1 MKKQERGPDA
11 IDEELEKQLNSF
23 GLTLTVVAKADES
36 KGHWYYINQLRQQI
50 YNLHELDRALNR
62 KINGVRNA
70 GDIDDS
76 GIYRAWSRK
85 NEALQTIRRK
95 TWQQWA
101 AIAGALAG
109 VLGTAGTGVWWVI
122 KMVLKG
128 MHAT

>member
-1 MKKQERGPDA
+1 MKKQQREPDP
-11 IDEELEKQLNSF
+11 IDAELEKQLNSF

-36 KGHWYYINQLRQQI
+36 KGQWYYINQLRQQI

-70 GDIDDS
+70 APEIDDS
-76 GIYRAWSRK
+76 GVYRAWSRK

-101 AIAGALAG
+101 AIATAVVGL
-109 VLGTAGTGVWWVI
+109 LGSAGTGFWWLINHI
-122 KMVLKG
+122 KV
-128 MHAT
+128 HVQ